1 MSSASDPNPDVT
13 TAEPVPIRL
22 VLTAVAMTLFFASLG
37 QTIVSTALPLIVAD
51 LGGVDHITWAIT
63 AYLLASTV
71 GAPISGKLGDLYGR
85 KIVMQAAIGV
95 FVIGAVLCG
104 TAGSM
109 GQLIAGRAVQ
119 GLGGGSLIVLSMAV
133 VGDVLPARERGKAQ
147 GMLGAAFGLST
158 IIGPLAGG
166 FIVQTLGW
174 HWIFFVNLPVGVAA
188 LAILAVALPGRVSG
202 KSYRIDYVGALSLAV
217 LLSTAVL
224 IANLGGSVLPWGSA
238 GFLSLVGLFVLAV
251 GSFVWAEARAE
262 EPILPLRLFTIN
274 TFLVVNGV
282 GFMVGV
288 AMFGTITFLPLYLQ
302 IAKGVSPTASGLFLL
317 PMMGGLIGGSTL
329 SGQIMS
335 RTGRYKLLPTL
346 STAVLAC
353 AMLFMTT
360 LSGTSPLWAI
370 AIAML
375 GVGIGLG
382 PVFAVGVAAIQNAVP
397 QQMMGVGTASANMF
411 RLIGGSLGTALF
423 GALFAS
429 GLAGAL
435 EGRFPEAAGQGG
447 LRSMS
452 AEMLDTLPA
461 AARAE
466 VIEGISQAL
475 HPVFMIGAV
484 VAVIA
489 CVLSTRLEELP
500 LSSVLPGR

>member
-1 MSSASDPNPDVT
+1 MTSATDPNTPSEAV
-13 TAEPVPIRL
+13 PVRL
-22 VLTAVAMTLFFASLG
+22 VLTAVAVTLFFASLG

-85 KIVMQAAIGV
+85 KVVMQSAIGV
-95 FVIGAVLCG
+95 FVVGAVLCG
-104 TAGSM
+104 TAASM
-109 GQLIAGRAVQ
+109 GLLIAGRAVQ

-147 GMLGAAFGLST
+147 GLLGAAFGLST
-158 IIGPLAGG
+158 IVGPLAGG
-166 FIVQTLGW
+166 FIVQAFGW

-188 LAILAVALPGRVSG
+188 LAILSVALPGRVSG
-202 KSYRIDYVGALSLAV
+202 TSHRIDYVGALSLAV

-238 GFLSLVGLFVLAV
+238 GFLGMLALFVASV
-251 GSFVWAEARAE
+251 ASFIWAEARAE

-282 GFMVGV
+282 GFMVGI

-317 PMMGGLIGGSTL
+317 PMMGGLIGGSAL

-335 RTGRYKLLPTL
+335 RTGHYKLLPIL
-346 STAVLAC
+346 STGVLAC
-353 AMLFMTT
+353 AMAFMTT
-360 LSGTSPLWAI
+360 LSGASPLWAI
-370 AIAML
+370 ACAML

-397 QQMMGVGTASANMF
+397 QRMLGIGTASANMF

-429 GLAGAL
+429 GLARAL
-435 EGRFPEAAGQGG
+435 EGRLPDAAQGG

-452 AEMLDTLPA
+452 AEMLDALPA
-461 AARAE
+461 DARAE
-466 VIEGISQAL
+466 VIDGISQAL
-475 HPVFMIGAV
+475 HPVFLIGAI
-484 VAVIA
+484 VAAVA
-489 CVLSTRLEELP
+489 CLLSTRLEELP